1 MRSDKRR
8 SYTTAESNSSDIV
21 FDITSRLKIPT
32 ASVNQNLVSRQ
43 VDYAA
48 QGGVKTVSKFRF
60 NATFGYRILGNPS
73 GIIFITSC
81 TVPREWVADRRR
93 IQQSEQA
100 SM

>member
-1 MRSDKRR
+1 MLLRG
-8 SYTTAESNSSDIV
+8 V
-21 FDITSRLKIPT
+21 F
-32 ASVNQNLVSRQ
+32 
-43 VDYAA
+43 
-48 QGGVKTVSKFRF
+48 KTVSKFRF